1 MVGNVNGIVESMY
14 AADHARTQQ
23 STASEGN
30 RNFSGYLGSA
40 LLNYRT
46 GLLTGGLGGGYGNS
60 MYLNA
65 LSGSAWQSMVF
76 KAIKDELEKKEKSG
90 KSKEETDR
98 GESGAFVS
106 SKKKED
112 WATIRVI
119 ERYQS
124 PLQENGLKSKDILV

>member
-1 MVGNVNGIVESMY
+1 
-14 AADHARTQQ
+14 
-23 STASEGN
+23 
-30 RNFSGYLGSA
+30 
-40 LLNYRT
+40 
-46 GLLTGGLGGGYGNS
+46 

-98 GESGAFVS
+98 GESREAVS
-106 SKKKED
+106 SEKKED